1 MGYLFQLVQTFA
13 GPVRLHV
20 LLICST
26 INRFNTILGCASV
39 GPVLFQAVLGAGG
52 GAQTKLNPLYVYII
66 KYPYSTI
73 SLQFNIFL
81 QYHRASINAKPAR
94 EARN

>member
-1 MGYLFQLVQTFA
+1 MKQEVNHRRFFGTMGYLFQLVQTFA

-39 GPVLFQAVLGAGG
+39 GQVLFQAVLGGG
-52 GAQTKLNPLYVYII
+52 GEHKLN
-66 KYPYSTI
+66 
-73 SLQFNIFL
+73 
-81 QYHRASINAKPAR
+81 
-94 EARN
+94 